1 MSDKNRDD
9 FWKELMGE
17 EQDPPKDEASE
28 ETDPAADLGFKVE
41 YLSRDGEKI
50 GESNSNEE
58 NPPEDMKI
66 YHPHSENLGNDMQ
79 SGSPAAEFEDIP
91 VNAGGDGDK
100 KNAADDFELDFD
112 FDKEYEDVEEKP
124 VKRGRTKRTGCL
136 GGIMMFLFIV
146 CVSAILAC
154 LGWMAATDVLGLGDD
169 EGIVEVTIP
178 RDIFTQESREI
189 ENDDGSVTQTTVDIA
204 DIDAVADILKEEG
217 LIRYKWLFKL
227 YSSFSDADEKIKA
240 GTYQLDY
247 NYDYRAIVNG
257 MTPAGGKLVE
267 IDITVPEGY
276 TITQIVN
283 LLTENNVCDK
293 VELLDALANYDFD
306 YDFLDSSTLGQEKR
320 LEGYLFPD
328 TYTFYMGDNAVRVI
342 SKFLD
347 NFESKWTE
355 EFDAQAEEL
364 GYSMREILTVA
375 SMIEREAGG
384 DDERADIASVIY
396 NRIEN
401 PGTQGTVGLLQ
412 IDATIYYAI
421 EDTGEAFSTSI
432 DSPYNTYLY
441 EGLPPGPISN
451 PGLASIRAA
460 LEPSGEDYYYY
471 ALNLEGMH
479 DFFTTYSD
487 FENFINSD
495 QYGG

>member
-1 MSDKNRDD
+1 MYKPTRNVYTIRTSPYNDN
-9 FWKELMGE
+9 
-17 EQDPPKDEASE
+17 
-28 ETDPAADLGFKVE
+28 
-41 YLSRDGEKI
+41 EKL
-50 GESNSNEE
+50 
-58 NPPEDMKI
+58 
-66 YHPHSENLGNDMQ
+66 ENLLNEM
-79 SGSPAAEFEDIP
+79 SK
-91 VNAGGDGDK
+91 DG
-100 KNAADDFELDFD
+100 
-112 FDKEYEDVEEKP
+112 
-124 VKRGRTKRTGCL
+124 
-136 GGIMMFLFIV
+136 
-146 CVSAILAC
+146 
-154 LGWMAATDVLGLGDD
+154 W
-169 EGIVEVTIP
+169 EVYSI
-178 RDIFTQESREI
+178 QEI

-257 MTPAGGKLVE
+257 MTPAGGTLVE